1 MSENQWRTILD
12 GSVVV
17 MFGDVVWSWKGVV
30 CWWTKEY
37 KCWIGWKKIDKQE
50 TGLNWDRIFYSSGN
64 LSYEEY
70 SRTVSERKCKFM
82 EYSYDSLCK
91 KK

>member
-1 MSENQWRTILD
+1 MDLLLLSL
-12 GSVVV
+12 GSSFEVGKVLCV
-17 MFGDVVWSWKGVV
+17 DEQKNTSVELV
-30 CWWTKEY
+30 E
-37 KCWIGWKKIDKQE
+37 KKIDKQK